1 MKKWRINQSF
11 RWYNLLFIAKQSAV
25 SFSQN
30 SPNSQFSLSPS
41 FKSRAT
47 PPPRVEMVKKKK
59 MMGRMGSRRG
69 GRSLSNWRDYTC
81 FRPGCVKGHASWDK
95 GRRTTGASINFNFE
109 QTRKE
114 ANPGCIF
121 DTPQHGVK
129 PRGGRYP
136 AGAADKWPARLDLLR
151 IRASNHV
158 PSIATA
164 YRIHFLAVSH
174 EETGYLAP

>member
-1 MKKWRINQSF
+1 
-11 RWYNLLFIAKQSAV
+11 
-25 SFSQN
+25 
-30 SPNSQFSLSPS
+30 
-41 FKSRAT
+41 
-47 PPPRVEMVKKKK
+47 MVKKKK
-59 MMGRMGSRRG
+59 KRKWWKNGVEE
-69 GRSLSNWRDYTC
+69 SLSNWRDYTC

-136 AGAADKWPARLDLLR
+136 VGAADKWPARLDLLR
-151 IRASNHV
+151 IRASNHGRPV
-158 PSIATA
+158 HRLSYSFSSGFSRGNRLSGTVDTDRSIPHRLTTILFNPLFFPLLSPTGGDFFLFSFRARNWKIFS
-164 YRIHFLAVSH
+164 YRV
-174 EETGYLAP
+174 EETVK